1 MSMVHFHPFSI
12 ANCNN
17 YQRVTSHDHHPW
29 AEVQDLALL
38 FQVRCKDVQGAVV
51 FSTETGALHQMGIK
65 WLDEYGGGYDQ

>member
-1 MSMVHFHPFSI
+1 MVHFHPFSI

-38 FQVRCKDVQGAVV
+38 FQVRGAKTKGAV
-51 FSTETGALHQMGIK
+51 FFFRLKLARFIK
-65 WLDEYGGGYDQ
+65 WGSNG